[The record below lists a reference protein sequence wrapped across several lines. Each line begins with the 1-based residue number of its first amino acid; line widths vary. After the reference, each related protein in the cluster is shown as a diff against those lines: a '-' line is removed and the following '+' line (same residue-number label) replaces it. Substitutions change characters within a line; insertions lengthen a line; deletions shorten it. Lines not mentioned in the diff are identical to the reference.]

1 MRKITL
7 LFLVASVFTVSTQ
20 VRAADIDWKS
30 TMVIAERQRD
40 AEGKLLPLQSHE
52 EFLPA
57 SGRHRK
63 AGATLQDNVAPLS
76 SDITIQVININKIR
90 TVYPQKL
97 VGCSK
102 PILHIL

>member
-7 LFLVASVFTVSTQ
+7 LFLVASVFTVPTR

-52 EFLPA
+52 ETIRRGMSFLLDDHMKWFKGPPE
-57 SGRHRK
+57 SLLDEKGQ
-63 AGATLQDNVAPLS
+63 T
-76 SDITIQVININKIR
+76 
-90 TVYPQKL
+90 
-97 VGCSK
+97 
-102 PILHIL
+102 